1 MTRQQA
7 ATNNHLSVIKPRATW
22 LCLCFA
28 ILYLL
33 LAGRL
38 VYLQGI
44 RHAYFQKQAD
54 AYRVSKSLLPARRG
68 LILDRNGESLASN
81 VPAAAVYAD
90 PQEVPDPAAA
100 AALLAPILHDDPA
113 HLQKLLTP
121 RSARVHYVSLRR
133 HFAVPGTTI
142 MPVQSLTAAIKK
154 TGLAGIYAVGDSSR
168 SYPDGALA
176 AQALGFTNGDGVGIS
191 GLEHSQENLLRGH
204 DGKVVAEIDKD
215 GRFLPGTTRRRAEA
229 ENGADI
235 VTTLDSRLQGVAD
248 DELAHAVAA
257 HHADHG
263 VVVVLDPQT
272 GEILALSQSPAFN
285 PNAPRPAQRLTRA
298 AALVWATRWKSG
310 AVSDLYE
317 PGSTLKTITASAILQ
332 EQGLGMMDKRVY
344 CSPTLSIGKRVIHE
358 AADALT
364 RNLGEQNL
372 RGILR
377 VSSNVGMAQFG
388 LSLGAPRLYEYEQK
402 FGFLDPPGSG
412 LPGEASS
419 HLSSPDAPDR
429 FTGGVGW
436 PRIKLANIAFGQGI
450 SLTPLQ
456 LAAAY
461 GAIANGGMLMRPHI
475 IRATR
480 RDGKETLVAPTPVR
494 RVLDPPV
501 AAAVRSMLGTVVQA
515 GTGRPAQ
522 IADFSVGGKTGS
534 AQVSGPHGYE
544 EGHFVASVVGLYPLS
559 HPRLVILCAVF
570 QPQGIHWGASVA
582 APVVHNIAREAMLQM
597 QISPDAPG
605 TLDWDDHLK
614 AKMGMSVGEKI
625 KAPRGRRV
633 ARTDRE
639 TARTDRETQP

>member
-1 MTRQQA
+1 VTRQRA
-7 ATNNHLSVIKPRATW
+7 ATNNHLSVIKPRATK
-22 LCLCFA
+22 LVACIVL
-28 ILYLL
+28 LYVL

-38 VYLQGI
+38 VYLQAV
-44 RHAYFQKQAD
+44 RHAYFQKEAD

-68 LILDRNGESLASN
+68 LILDRSGGALATN

-90 PQEVPDPAAA
+90 PQEIPDPAGA

-113 HLQKLLTP
+113 RLQKLLTP
-121 RSARVHYVSLRR
+121 RSPRVHFVSLRR
-133 HFAVPGTTI
+133 HFAGSGTTI
-142 MPVQSLTAAIKK
+142 MPVQALTAAIKK

-176 AQALGFTNGDGVGIS
+176 AQALGFTDGDGVGIA
-191 GLEHSQENLLRGH
+191 GLEHSQESLLRGH

-215 GRFLPGTTRRRAEA
+215 GRFLPGTTRHRVEA
-229 ENGADI
+229 ENGADL

-248 DELAHAVAA
+248 DELAKAVAA

-272 GEILALSQSPAFN
+272 GEILALSQAPAFN
-285 PNAPRPAQRLTRA
+285 PNAPRPTRRLSKA
-298 AALVWATRWKSG
+298 AALTLAARWKNG

-317 PGSTLKTITASAILQ
+317 PGSTLKTITASAVLQ

-344 CSPTLSIGKRVIHE
+344 CSPTLPIGRRVIHE

-388 LSLGAPRLYEYEQK
+388 LNLGAPRLYEYEQK

-419 HLSSPDAPDR
+419 HLSSPDAPNK
-429 FTGGVGW
+429 FTGGIGW
-436 PRIKLANIAFGQGI
+436 PKIKLANVAFGQGI

-461 GAIANGGMLMRPHI
+461 GAIANGGTLMRPHI
-475 IRATR
+475 LRATR
-480 RDGKETLVAPTPVR
+480 KDGKETLMAPEPVR

-501 AAAVRSMLGTVVQA
+501 AAAVRSMLGTVVQS
-515 GTGRPAQ
+515 GTGQPAQ

-534 AQVSGPHGYE
+534 AQVSGTHGYE
-544 EGHFVASVVGLYPLS
+544 EGHFVASFVGLYPLS

-597 QISPDAPG
+597 QISPDALG
-605 TLDWDDHLK
+605 TVDWADHLK
-614 AKMGMSVGEKI
+614 AKMGVKTGN
-625 KAPRGRRV
+625 GRR
-633 ARTDRE
+633 
-639 TARTDRETQP
+639 TARRHVRAVAVGGAVDNEGPGTP

>member
-1 MTRQQA
+1 VARQQ
-7 ATNNHLSVIKPRATW
+7 TVPNNHLSIIKPRAT
-22 LCLCFA
+22 LLVACVA
-28 ILYLL
+28 GLYLL

-38 VYLQGI
+38 VYLQAV

-54 AYRVSKSLLPARRG
+54 LYRVSKSLLPARRG
-68 LILDRNGESLASN
+68 LILDRNGDALAAN

-90 PQEVPDPAAA
+90 PQEVPDPAGA
-100 AALLAPILHDDPA
+100 AALLAPILHQDPA
-113 HLQKLLTP
+113 RLQALLTP
-121 RSARVHYVSLRR
+121 RSSRVHYVALRR
-133 HFAVPGTTI
+133 HFALPGTTI
-142 MPVQSLTAAIKK
+142 MPVQALTAAIKK

-168 SYPDGALA
+168 SYPDGPLA
-176 AQALGFTNGDGVGIS
+176 AQALGFTNGDGVGIA
-191 GLEHSQENLLRGH
+191 GLEGSQEGLLRGH

-248 DELAHAVAA
+248 DELAQAVQS

-272 GEILALSQSPAFN
+272 GEILALSQAPAFN
-285 PNAPRPAQRLTRA
+285 PNMPRPGRLSKA
-298 AALVWATRWKSG
+298 AALQAAARWKNG

-317 PGSTLKTITASAILQ
+317 PGSTLKTITASAVLQ

-344 CSPTLSIGKRVIHE
+344 CSPTLPIGRRVIHE

-364 RNLGEQNL
+364 KNLGEQNL

-388 LSLGAPRLYEYEQK
+388 LALGAPRLYEYEQK

-412 LPGEASS
+412 LPGEARS
-419 HLSSPDAPDR
+419 HLSAPDAPDR

-436 PRIKLANIAFGQGI
+436 PKIKLANIAFGQGI

-461 GAIANGGMLMRPHI
+461 AAIANGGTLMRPHI
-475 IRATR
+475 IRAVR
-480 RDGKETLVAPTPVR
+480 KDGRETLTAPEPVR

-501 AAAVRSMLGTVVQA
+501 AAAVRSMLGTIVQS

-534 AQVSGPHGYE
+534 AQVSGAHGYE
-544 EGHFVASVVGLYPLS
+544 EGHFVASFVGLYPLS
-559 HPRLVILCAVF
+559 RPRLVILCAVF
-570 QPQGIHWGASVA
+570 QPKGIHWGASVA

-597 QISPDAPG
+597 HIPPDAPG
-605 TLDWDDHLK
+605 TVDWDDHLK
-614 AKMGMSVGEKI
+614 VKISAKTG
-625 KAPRGRRV
+625 AGRR
-633 ARTDRE
+633 
-639 TARTDRETQP
+639 TARENGRP